1 MSEHV
6 RHAVRPAGPGDVDR
20 LTRTLAAAFADDPL
34 FCHLLPPGVRA
45 RDERVRRVFA
55 VDGARSLAYGGLWT
69 TADGD
74 AAAVWFPPGHWR
86 GTSREDLRELPAWLL
101 RIGGRRMRYFQGVR
115 SALYAHHR
123 ELPPHWY
130 LLYVGT
136 RPDRQGQGLG
146 GALLQAVLDSCDTE
160 RMPAYLEATCP
171 RSVPLYRRSGFVEHG
186 TLALPPGCPPMTPM
200 WRDPR

>member
-6 RHAVRPAGPGDVDR
+6 QHAVRPATPGDVDR

-45 RDERVRRVFA
+45 RNERVRRVFA

-69 TADGD
+69 SADAD
-74 AAAVWFPPGHWR
+74 AAGVWFPPGHWR
-86 GTSREDLRELPAWLL
+86 PTSREDLRELPAWL
-101 RIGGRRMRYFQGVR
+101 RIGGRRMQYFQQVR
-115 SALYAHHR
+115 SAMYAHHR

-130 LLYVGT
+130 LLYLGT
-136 RPDRQGQGLG
+136 RPERQGRGLG
-146 GALLQAVLDSCDTE
+146 GALLQAVLDRCDAE
-160 RMPAYLEATCP
+160 RVPAYLEATCE
-171 RSVPLYRRSGFVEHG
+171 RNVPLYRRHGFVEQG
-186 TLALPPGCPPMTPM
+186 TLAMPPGCPPMTPM